1 VSVPGLLDADA
12 LRRARDAIEQCG
24 WEAATMERLAT
35 ALGVSRMTL
44 HRRGVRREHVLDAL
58 GALLQDDYRSALW
71 PALTAPGSGRDRLR
85 LALLGLCE
93 VTEANLGLL
102 AALDS
107 AERDAIFHEGAR
119 DPRERGQETHER
131 AADRDAPARAGV
143 LTQPVFTEPLQALL
157 RDGIADGTLA
167 VEPDEP
173 LDEVAT
179 VLFNLLSWTY
189 RHLRLAHRWPPQRAA
204 EAVTRRV
211 QRSVAA

>member
-1 VSVPGLLDADA
+1 MSAAPLADADA

-24 WEAATMERLAT
+24 WEAATMERLAA

-44 HRRGVRREHVLDAL
+44 HRRGVRREHVLEAL
-58 GALLQDDYRSALW
+58 GTLLQDDYRRAIW
-71 PALTAPGSGRDRLR
+71 PALTAPGSGNERLR
-85 LALLGLCE
+85 LALMGLCE
-93 VTEANLGLL
+93 VTEANLALL

-107 AERDAIFHEGAR
+107 AERDAIFHEGDA
-119 DPRERGQETHER
+119 
-131 AADRDAPARAGV
+131 DAPDAQAGAGATGV
-143 LTQPVFTEPLQALL
+143 LTAPVFTEPLQALL
-157 RDGIADGTLA
+157 REGIADGTLA
-167 VEPDEP
+167 LEPDEP

-204 EAVTRRV
+204 QAVTRRV